1 MISRTISLSRW
12 RTPTVYTQ
20 RIPVATINPEVIV
33 CNIKKRFT
41 GVSGTIN
48 ALVPVQARDLALRPE
63 IQENR
68 KTYSRSQLHPGL
80 GCFERRRRAHV
91 TNLPN

>member
-1 MISRTISLSRW
+1 MIDCTLSRW

-48 ALVPVQARDLALRPE
+48 ALVPVQARNLDVAYLGTDIPGVTLAQPWS
-63 IQENR
+63 N
-68 KTYSRSQLHPGL
+68 P
-80 GCFERRRRAHV
+80 CV
-91 TNLPN
+91 TRCNASGTPV